1 MCNLYTNDD
10 MVMHSDPKPR
20 GSIERNFYFAHTKD
34 KNEYVCIENKLNGR
48 KTVYLIYIVIN
59 VFLDVAIR
67 ADRLFRI
74 TR

>member
-1 MCNLYTNDD
+1 MMIWLCIPIRSRVVLLR
-10 MVMHSDPKPR
+10 V
-20 GSIERNFYFAHTKD
+20 NFYFAQTKD

-48 KTVYLIYIVIN
+48 KTVFLKYIVIN